1 MKFGVTAFIN
11 DKAAMG
17 IVQFATTAERLGF
30 ESIWLGEHDHLPV
43 NTVHPWVDGGR
54 PPDVYKR
61 FPDPFT
67 LLAAAAGVT
76 KHLRLGT
83 SVSLIAE
90 HNPIYLAKQIATLD
104 WLSGGRVE
112 LGVGYGWN
120 KLEMIN
126 NSIDPKR
133 PRAVFREKL
142 AALKAL
148 WTEETPAF
156 SGEFVNFT
164 ESWSYPKPVQQPWPP
179 IIIGAALTPATKR
192 DLVERADGWM
202 PIRTM
207 MSFERLA
214 AEIAEVRRL
223 AEEAGRDPLSIEI
236 SLLDP
241 DGAMGGKKSLEAFE
255 KRLPSGDL
263 LERYKEIGVDRC
275 IYAVPERDPGL
286 LQATIELL
294 AERLELRGQPVEAA
308 R

>member
-11 DKAAMG
+11 DTAALG
-17 IVQFATTAERLGF
+17 IVEFATMAEQLGF

-43 NTVHPWVDGGR
+43 DTVHPWVEGGT
-54 PPDVYKR
+54 PPDIYKR

-76 KHLRLGT
+76 EHLRLGT
-83 SVSLIAE
+83 SVSLVAE

-120 KLEMIN
+120 PLEMVN
-126 NSIDPKR
+126 NGIDPKR

-148 WTEETPAF
+148 WTQETTAF
-156 SGEFVNFT
+156 EGEFVNFT
-164 ESWSYPKPVQQPWPP
+164 ESWSYPKPVQSPYPP
-179 IIIGAALTPATKR
+179 VIIGAALTPATKR

-202 PIRTM
+202 PIRTT
-207 MSFERLA
+207 MSFEQ
-214 AEIAEVRRL
+214 L
-223 AEEAGRDPLSIEI
+223 AEDIATVRGLVAQAGRDPFSIKI

-241 DGAMGGKKSLEAFE
+241 DGSMGGKKSLEAFE
-255 KRLPSGDL
+255 RRLPSTEL
-263 LERYKEIGVDRC
+263 LRGYEEIGVDRC
-275 IYAVPERDPGL
+275 IYAVPAHDRGL
-286 LQATIELL
+286 LRSTIKLL
-294 AERLELRGQPVEAA
+294 AERLELRAQRVA